1 MFRNILIFTAISLSL
16 TGCNSY
22 NLEDTK
28 WLSGQWEFAFNK
40 SIEIENWTSTPNE
53 LKGIAHFV
61 NNGDSTTMR
70 EMGIIKENG
79 DLILVVQEA
88 GFEYISKY
96 KINFL
101 SADSLVAET
110 SSNIWPQK
118 ITYVQRS
125 ENQMVKHMSGKQQQM
140 HNVSTSFY
148 TRKK

>member
-1 MFRNILIFTAISLSL
+1 MFRNFLILVTFSFSLLSCDS
-16 TGCNSY
+16 TKI
-22 NLEDTK
+22 EDTF
-28 WLSGQWEFAFNK
+28 WLTGQWEYAFNE
-40 SIEIENWTSTPNE
+40 SIEIENWTSVPHE
-53 LKGIAHFV
+53 VKGMGYFV
-61 NNGDSTTMR
+61 NSGDSATMR

-79 DLILVVQEA
+79 ELILVIKET

-96 KINFL
+96 HINFL
-101 SADSLVAET
+101 SSDSLVAET

-125 ENQMVKHMSGKQQQM
+125 ENQLVKHMSGQQQQM